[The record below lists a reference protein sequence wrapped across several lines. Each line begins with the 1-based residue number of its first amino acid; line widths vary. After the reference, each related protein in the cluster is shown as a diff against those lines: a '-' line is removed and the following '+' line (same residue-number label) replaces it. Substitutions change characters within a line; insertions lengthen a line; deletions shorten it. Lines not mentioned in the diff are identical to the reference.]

1 MLPNINSSSGECN
14 TILDSKAINSG
25 IKSPMFGAFHIYDL
39 GFKQGENV
47 KVNI

>member
-14 TILDSKAINSG
+14 TILDSKAINS
-25 IKSPMFGAFHIYDL
+25 KSPMFGAFHIYDL